1 VTHGP
6 VDGRLMVGRLGWVD
20 RCLKGLEEV
29 GLLVVLIVYYAAP
42 LILLG
47 EYYPWVLGFG
57 CLLPKLK
64 GN

>member
-1 VTHGP
+1 
-6 VDGRLMVGRLGWVD
+6 MVGRLGWVD